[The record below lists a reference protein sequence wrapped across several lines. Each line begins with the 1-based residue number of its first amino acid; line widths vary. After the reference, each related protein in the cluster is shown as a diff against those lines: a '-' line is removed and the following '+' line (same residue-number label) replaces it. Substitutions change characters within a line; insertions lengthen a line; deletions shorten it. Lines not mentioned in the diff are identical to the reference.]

1 MPIIADDIIASKEFH
16 EKVSELYRLGGNGRR
31 IFKNVQSLLGGIK
44 EEGARTFR
52 NFKTTNHGE
61 SRIKSCIKYDLGAG
75 FRLVTVNTEK
85 MIWLLF
91 VGNHDAADKW
101 LDNNSGWTPIRAKNG
116 EYTSVWCPNY
126 DALDVKSFRPS
137 VPGSDKLYERFEDPK
152 YSDLF

>member
-1 MPIIADDIIASKEFH
+1 MQIIADDIIASKEFH

-31 IFKNVQSLLGGIK
+31 IFKNVQSLLGGIR
-44 EEGARTFR
+44 EEGARAFR

-101 LDNNSGWTPIRAKNG
+101 LDNNSG
-116 EYTSVWCPNY
+116 
-126 DALDVKSFRPS
+126 
-137 VPGSDKLYERFEDPK
+137 
-152 YSDLF
+152 

>member
-1 MPIIADDIIASKEFH
+1 MVVGYSKTSNLFLVGLKK
-16 EKVSELYRLGGNGRR
+16 KV
-31 IFKNVQSLLGGIK
+31 Q
-44 EEGARTFR
+44 GAFR
-52 NFKTTNHGE
+52 SFKTTNHGE

-116 EYTSVWCPNY
+116 EYTSVRNP
-126 DALDVKSFRPS
+126 ALIRPGCCQTNENS
-137 VPGSDKLYERFEDPK
+137 HRIVGAA
-152 YSDLF
+152 